1 MHYSDAD
8 HLKDSS
14 ITEMAYEDWQTVLA
28 PKVQGTWNLH
38 ETLKAE
44 KLDFFI
50 MFSSLSGI
58 VGQSGQANY
67 AAANTFLDAFVE
79 YRHHLHLP
87 ASVMDIGVVE
97 DVGYVSQNPAIL
109 KQFRAIDAQTVSEQ
123 ALLEAL
129 EMAIIQ
135 SGRQQPSP
143 STTTNQ
149 NQIIVGLGSRA
160 SILDPR
166 SRCTWKRDVRMSV
179 YRNTEAA
186 ASFGT
191 PTAGNES
198 LKGFLSAI
206 AANPSLLAE
215 ASSLDFLSQE
225 IGACICSFVQT
236 PVEELNVTRSLAA
249 MGIDSLLAIELR
261 NWWRQALGLE
271 ITTLEILGSDNVHGL
286 GKIAI
291 DGLKAK
297 HGAQAKREEETPDT
311 YLLMKAP

>member
-1 MHYSDAD
+1 M
-8 HLKDSS
+8 
-14 ITEMAYEDWQTVLA
+14 TYEDWQTVLA

-44 KLDFFI
+44 NLDFFI

-67 AAANTFLDAFVE
+67 AAANTFLDAFQR
-79 YRHHLHLP
+79 YRHHLRLS
-87 ASVMDIGVVE
+87 ACVIDIGVVE

-109 KQFRAIDAQTVSEQ
+109 QQFRTINAQTISEQ

-129 EMAIIQ
+129 ENAIVQ
-135 SGRQQPSP
+135 SDRKSPSP
-143 STTTNQ
+143 SGTTNP
-149 NQIIVGLGSRA
+149 NQIIIGLGSRT
-160 SILDPR
+160 SILDPQ

-179 YRNTEAA
+179 YRNSEAT
-186 ASFGT
+186 ASFAT
-191 PTAGNES
+191 TEGNEP
-198 LKGFLSAI
+198 LKVFLSAI
-206 AANPSLLAE
+206 AANPSLLADT
-215 ASSLDFLSQE
+215 SSLDFLSQE
-225 IGACICSFVQT
+225 IGACLCSFVQT

-249 MGIDSLLAIELR
+249 MGVDSLLAIELR

-271 ITTLEILGSDNVHGL
+271 VTTLEILGSDNVNEL

-291 DGLKAK
+291 EGLKAK
-297 HGAQAKREEETPDT
+297 HGARAKQDEEISDT